1 MNFRR
6 YLVLAAMVVFGA
18 VGDVCLSRGMKNIG
32 SISLAHSMQLIPA
45 VFNPWVA
52 LGIAFL
58 LVFFVA
64 YSTALSWADLTYV
77 VPATSLGYV
86 LIALLSQFVLHEN
99 VTIMRW
105 LGILLVSGG
114 VGIVAGGPALTKR
127 HAAEEVSA
135 EPATASRFNA
145 AAEGSNG

>member
-1 MNFRR
+1 MNFRK

-18 VGDVCLSRGMKNIG
+18 VGDVSLSRGMKNIG
-32 SISLAHSMQLIPA
+32 AISLGHWIQLIPA

-58 LVFFVA
+58 LVFFVF

-77 VPATSLGYV
+77 APATSLGYV
-86 LIALLSQFVLHEN
+86 VIALLSQFVLHEN
-99 VTIMRW
+99 VSLTRW

-127 HAAEEVSA
+127 HSPEKPVAEH
-135 EPATASRFNA
+135 PAPGQLNA
-145 AAEGSNG
+145 ATEGGNG

>member
-1 MNFRR
+1 MNLRR

-18 VGDVCLSRGMKNIG
+18 VGDVCLSRGMKSIG
-32 SISLAHSMQLIPA
+32 AISLAHWVQLIPA

-58 LVFFVA
+58 LVFFVS
-64 YSTALSWADLTYV
+64 YSAALSWADLTYV

-99 VTIMRW
+99 VTLVRW

-114 VGIVAGGPALTKR
+114 VGIVAGGPAVTKR
-127 HAAEEVSA
+127 HVTGRAPA
-135 EPATASRFNA
+135 EPPASGGLSA
-145 AAEGSNG
+145 ITEGNNG

>member
-1 MNFRR
+1 MNLRR

-18 VGDVCLSRGMKNIG
+18 VGDVCLSRGMKSIG
-32 SISLAHSMQLIPA
+32 AISLAHWVQLIPA

-58 LVFFVA
+58 LVFFVS
-64 YSTALSWADLTYV
+64 YSAALSWADLTYV

-99 VTIMRW
+99 VTLMRW

-127 HAAEEVSA
+127 HVTGRAPAEQPASGGLSA
-135 EPATASRFNA
+135 IT
-145 AAEGSNG
+145 EGNNG